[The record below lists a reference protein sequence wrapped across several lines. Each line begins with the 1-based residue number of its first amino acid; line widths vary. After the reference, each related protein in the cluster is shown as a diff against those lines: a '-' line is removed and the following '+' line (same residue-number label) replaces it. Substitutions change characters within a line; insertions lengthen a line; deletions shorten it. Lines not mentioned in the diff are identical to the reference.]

1 MSNEPKKV
9 IVGEPMS
16 ASDFGQMIQAIQEKL
31 ALGAPVEEA
40 CEPFI
45 PQGKAVS
52 IEDAAG
58 KIAKV
63 IEKDRSQ

>member
-1 MSNEPKKV
+1 MSSEPKKV

-16 ASDFGQMIQAIQEKL
+16 ASDFGRMIQAIQKEL

-45 PQGKAVS
+45 PQGKAVT
-52 IEDAAG
+52 IEEAAG
-58 KIAKV
+58 EIAEIIK
-63 IEKDRSQ
+63 KDEDE